1 MCVIDLSYLRKIS
14 NNNQTFIK
22 EMIESFL
29 ECAPEYLAELET
41 FTKQEDWLNVQMTAH
56 KLKPSATYL
65 GLPLLLELI
74 LSVERAVKNNPDQ
87 ERISEIVAQMHQH
100 CSEAYPK
107 LKEVI
112 DLEKY
117 D

>member
-1 MCVIDLSYLRKIS
+1 MIDLTYLRKIS
-14 NNNQTFIK
+14 NNNQVFIK

-29 ECAPEYLAELET
+29 ECAPQYIAELKA
-41 FTKQEDWLNVQMTAH
+41 FTNQADWSNVQMTAH

-65 GLPLLLELI
+65 GLPMLLELI
-74 LSVERAVKNNPDQ
+74 LSVEGAVKSNPVPDD
-87 ERISEIVAQMHQH
+87 ISQIVAQMQQH
-100 CSEAYPK
+100 CAEAYPTLQK
-107 LKEVI
+107 MV